1 MALTVIYTWLYISST
16 WVSGVPRG
24 RAYTEHESFPD
35 LVGMGMDMG
44 EWHHYLKSPMIG
56 NSLVVQ
62 WLGLC
67 TFTAEVQC
75 LSGN

>member
-1 MALTVIYTWLYISST
+1 MSD
-16 WVSGVPRG
+16 VPRG
-24 RAYTEHESFPD
+24 RAYTERGNSPD

-44 EWHHYLKSPMIG
+44 EWHHYLKSPILG

-67 TFTAEVQC
+67 TFTAEVHC
-75 LSGN
+75 LVRELRFPNLNGAAKINN